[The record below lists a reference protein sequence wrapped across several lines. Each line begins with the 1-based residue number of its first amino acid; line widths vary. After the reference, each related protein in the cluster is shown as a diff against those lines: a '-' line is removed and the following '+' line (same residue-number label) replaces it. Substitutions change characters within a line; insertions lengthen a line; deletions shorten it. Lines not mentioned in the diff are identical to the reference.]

1 MEDLDYDQSYIGK
14 NDLNWRTHIFQR
26 GWNHQPEYVDEGLNM
41 CWFKI
46 CVTEDYYFDKETL
59 CNIFWAFGIDKVI
72 FSTLRSTM
80 TLWSILFVDDD
91 ESIIRVKPL
100 ILSPYYW
107 NTAPNIP
114 MKNPTVIFVL
124 RKTISIL
131 IKYVIKI
138 YRKHIAKNWIS
149 KLSTDIPM
157 KKPNTNNNKTRFQ
170 IWLNSFL
177 ESI

>member
-1 MEDLDYDQSYIGK
+1 
-14 NDLNWRTHIFQR
+14 
-26 GWNHQPEYVDEGLNM
+26 
-41 CWFKI
+41 
-46 CVTEDYYFDKETL
+46 
-59 CNIFWAFGIDKVI
+59 
-72 FSTLRSTM
+72 
-80 TLWSILFVDDD
+80 
-91 ESIIRVKPL
+91 
-100 ILSPYYW
+100 
-107 NTAPNIP
+107 

-138 YRKHIAKNWIS
+138 YIKNIAKNWIS